1 MREVVR
7 REIQEAED
15 AREVDEKRRA
25 EERYLI
31 DVVAA
36 EQRDIPAELAENVVP
51 GGLVLDSRLAVPLRD
66 LGMNALELFVGF
78 LKN

>member
-1 MREVVR
+1 LVVREVVR

-36 EQRDIPAELAENVVP
+36 EQ
-51 GGLVLDSRLAVPLRD
+51 
-66 LGMNALELFVGF
+66 
-78 LKN
+78 